1 MMASLEM
8 LSYRDKL
15 IREADERAR
24 EMVRKANL

>member
-1 MMASLEM
+1 MMASLER